1 MEGGAGENKEKQ
13 ERSRW
18 GRLAANTLGVAAE
31 VTARGARKAPVE
43 GTSNLE
49 KIDLS
54 RPVMFVGTHLTDV
67 DIQIVVDRL
76 YTLKGYEMV
85 VANQTTQHKS
95 KDFTS
100 KAISLVLNV
109 IGKDRFYPLGWEWG
123 REGKAQTMFK
133 LDDYKNLQEAVFGKK
148 RALVVAGHNPTLDG
162 KLAKNPGMAAAMVT
176 QVVEG
181 VQIVPVAVVLAGKA
195 PDAYD
200 LTGSIKRRGEQD
212 PRMVIG
218 KVFSLEKKI
227 SDEELGELEQGFE
240 GELKRKLVGVL
251 RETGGEIMRRL
262 AELLPEEKRGVWGN
276 QGKN

>member
-1 MEGGAGENKEKQ
+1 MEGEAAKNEEQ
-13 ERSRW
+13 QDRSRGGW
-18 GRLAANTLGVAAE
+18 LAAKVLGVAAE
-31 VTARGARKAPVE
+31 VTAKGALKAPVE

-49 KIDLS
+49 EIDLN

-67 DIQIVVDRL
+67 DIQIAVDRL

-85 VANQTTQHKS
+85 VANQTTQHKP
-95 KDFTS
+95 KDFAS
-100 KAISLVLNV
+100 KAISLVLDV
-109 IGKDRFYPLGWEWG
+109 MGRDRFYPLGWEWG
-123 REGKAQTMFK
+123 REGKAQTVFK
-133 LDDYKNLQEAVFGKK
+133 LDDYKKLKEQVFGRK
-148 RALVVAGHNPTLDG
+148 RVLVVAGHNPTLDG
-162 KLAKNPGMAAAMVT
+162 KLAKNPGLAAAMVT
-176 QVVEG
+176 QVAEG

-200 LTGSIKRRGEQD
+200 LAGSIKRRGSQN

-218 KVFSLEKKI
+218 KVFSVDKKI
-227 SDEELGELEQGFE
+227 SDEELGELERGFE

-262 AELLPEEKRGVWGN
+262 AELLPAEKRGVWGN